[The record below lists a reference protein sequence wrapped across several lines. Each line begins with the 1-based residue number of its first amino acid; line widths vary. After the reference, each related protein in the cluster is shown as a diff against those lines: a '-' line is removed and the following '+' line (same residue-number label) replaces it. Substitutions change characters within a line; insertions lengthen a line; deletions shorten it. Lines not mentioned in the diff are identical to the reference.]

1 VPKSIKGRCAVTANT
16 TLRVLNGSD
25 GYLCA
30 RDGSRTAVMQE
41 LDGRIVLAGVST
53 CTVAEQAKVAEQAGA
68 AALLVSP
75 QRISHDVPGA

>member
-1 VPKSIKGRCAVTANT
+1 
-16 TLRVLNGSD
+16 
-25 GYLCA
+25 
-30 RDGSRTAVMQE
+30 MQE